1 MVGLCRQS
9 DTDMPRFSPTV
20 AHVRAL
26 ESEIVGLWKRRE
38 QLDDRD
44 ESARAVVLS
53 VMELLDGGHLRVAEI
68 DSDGEVQ
75 VHEWLKQAIVLLFRL
90 CPLELSEAG
99 PMLFADRL
107 PAKGR
112 KPGVRVVPGAYAR
125 FGSYIAEGAILMP
138 SFVNVGAHIGT
149 DTLIDTWA
157 AVGSCAQVGERV
169 HISGGVG
176 VGGVLEPLQ
185 ANPVIIESDAFIG
198 SRCMLIEGVRVGRG
212 AVLGAGL
219 ILSPTIPVI
228 DASSGEEMTR
238 GRIPAWSVAITATRS
253 RRFPGGEFGLPCALV
268 IKRLSEGECLDKVRL
283 NELVR
288 SQGAL

>member
-1 MVGLCRQS
+1 
-9 DTDMPRFSPTV
+9 MPLPATV
-20 AHVRAL
+20 ANVQAL
-26 ESEIVGLWKRRE
+26 EGQVGKLWQRRE
-38 QLDDRD
+38 ELDARD

-68 DSDGEVQ
+68 DRDGAVK

-90 CPLELSEAG
+90 CPLESSEAG

-107 PAKGR
+107 PPKGR
-112 KPGVRVVPGAYAR
+112 SPGVRVVPGAYAR
-125 FGSYIAEGAILMP
+125 FGCYIAAGAILMP
-138 SFVNVGAHIGT
+138 SFVNVGAYIGA

-157 AVGSCAQVGERV
+157 TVGSCAQVGERV
-169 HISGGVG
+169 HVSGGAG

-185 ANPVIIESDAFIG
+185 ANPVIVESDAFIG

-228 DASSGEEMTR
+228 DASSGEELAR
-238 GRIPAWSVAITATRS
+238 GHIPAWSVAITAVRS
-253 RRFPGGEFGLPCALV
+253 RCFPGGEFGLPCALV
-268 IKRLSEGECLDKVRL
+268 IKRLAEGERPDKVKL

-288 SQGAL
+288 SHGATL